1 MGIPGSSA
9 KLSTERAGNQICT
22 SFFAADDTKEDS
34 RCSLAEM
41 IPELVGGTVPPETL
55 LQIGGNAI
63 ADNREE
69 LRLEVFL
76 VRSEHL
82 LNNGIANLGAI
93 YFQIVISV
101 IIRNSSTDTVGLGV
115 DGDVIGNV
123 RIFFELM
130 GFPRG
135 VVLSF
140 STFFTR

>member
-1 MGIPGSSA
+1 MQPCG
-9 KLSTERAGNQICT
+9 
-22 SFFAADDTKEDS
+22 DDT
-34 RCSLAEM
+34 RACRWYG
-41 IPELVGGTVPPETL
+41 PPPETL

-69 LRLEVFL
+69 LPLDVFL

-93 YFQIVISV
+93 YFQIVILV

-140 STFFTR
+140 STLVAR